1 MTQKKDFIGKE
12 AVFVSKSTTLPV
24 GMKRF
29 DKGPYFDFYHKDSN
43 LYGVYAERFYPISL
57 GNDVEE
63 MYWNLRRKAVMYD
76 VPEKPIQIEGPDAG
90 KFLDKIFSRKISTM
104 KVGRGR
110 YAIACYEDGGI
121 FIDGVFF
128 RLEENKFWYVQPDG
142 PLETWLKAHQNGFD
156 VKITDPSS
164 RVIQVQG
171 PASKEILTKLT
182 NGSINEDFKYY
193 HSGYFEI
200 ANQKVYIS
208 RTGWTNELGYE
219 IYSLSGNTDYKKL
232 WDTIIEVG
240 SPLGLQLDGIL
251 SMEMRRIEGG
261 ILDNNTDFDSS
272 MNPYEAGLG
281 SLVDLDKDDFIG
293 KKSLEAYNSKDKKR
307 LFGLI
312 SDNPLKYK
320 SDVYLSD
327 DKSVGYLPASTW
339 SPTLKKFIAYVRFNY
354 SDNWTKEKV
363 KATSQ
368 DDNLVECEVVELPFY
383 DKDKLIPRGKD
394 TKIPK

>member
-171 PASKEILTKLT
+171 PASKQILTKLT
-182 NGSINEDFKYY
+182 KEAINDDFKYY

-219 IYSLSGNTDYKKL
+219 IYSLAGNTDYKKL

-293 KKSLEAYNSKDKKR
+293 KKSLEAYNSKDMKR

-363 KATSQ
+363 KVTSQ

-394 TKIPK
+394 TSIP

>member
-1 MTQKKDFIGKE
+1 MSEKKDFIGKE

-110 YAIACYEDGGI
+110 YAIACYDDGGI

-142 PLETWLKAHQNGFD
+142 PLETWLKAHQYGFD

-171 PASKEILTKLT
+171 PASKEILSNLT
-182 NGSINEDFKYY
+182 NGSINDDFKYY

-200 ANQKVYIS
+200 ADQKVYIS
-208 RTGWTNELGYE
+208 RTGWTAELGYE
-219 IYSLSGNTDYKKL
+219 IYSLAGNTDYKKL

-261 ILDNNTDFDSS
+261 ILDSNTDFDFS

-293 KKSLEAYNSKDKKR
+293 KKSLEAYNQKDSKR

-312 SDNPLKYK
+312 SDQPLKYK
-320 SDVYLSD
+320 SQVYLSD
-327 DKSVGYLPASTW
+327 NKSVGYLPASTW
-339 SPTLKKFIAYVRFNY
+339 SPTLKKFIAYVRFKY

-368 DDNLVECEVVELPFY
+368 DDSHVECEVVELPFY

-394 TKIPK
+394 TTTP

>member
-1 MTQKKDFIGKE
+1 MSEKKDFIGKE

-110 YAIACYEDGGI
+110 YAIACYDDGGI

-128 RLEENKFWYVQPDG
+128 RLEENKFWYVQHDG
-142 PLETWLKAHQNGFD
+142 PLETWLKAHQYGFD

-171 PASKEILTKLT
+171 PASKEILSNLT
-182 NGSINEDFKYY
+182 NGSINDDFKYY

-200 ANQKVYIS
+200 ADQKVYIS
-208 RTGWTNELGYE
+208 RTGWTAELGYE
-219 IYSLSGNTDYKKL
+219 IYSLAGNTDYKKL
-232 WDTIIEVG
+232 WNTIIEVG

-261 ILDNNTDFDSS
+261 ILDSNTDFDFS

-293 KKSLEAYNSKDKKR
+293 KKSLEAYNQKDSKR

-312 SDNPLKYK
+312 SDQPLKYK
-320 SDVYLSD
+320 SQVYLSD

-339 SPTLKKFIAYVRFNY
+339 SPTLKKFIAYVRFKF
-354 SDNWTKEKV
+354 SDDWTKEKV
-363 KATSQ
+363 KAISQ
-368 DDNLVECEVVELPFY
+368 DDSHVECEVVELPFY

-394 TKIPK
+394 TAIP

>member
-12 AVFVSKSTTLPV
+12 TVFVSKSTTLPV

-76 VPEKPIQIEGPDAG
+76 VPEKPIQIEGSDAG

-142 PLETWLKAHQNGFD
+142 PLETWLKAHQYGFD

-171 PASKEILTKLT
+171 PASKEILSKLT
-182 NGSINEDFKYY
+182 NGSINDNFKYY

-208 RTGWTNELGYE
+208 RTGWTAELGYE
-219 IYSLSGNTDYKKL
+219 IYSLGGNTDYKKL
-232 WDTIIEVG
+232 WDTIIEIG
-240 SPLGLQLDGIL
+240 SPLGLKLDGIL

-293 KKSLEAYNSKDKKR
+293 KKSLEAFSLKGEKR

-312 SDNPLKYK
+312 SDDPLKYK

-394 TKIPK
+394 TTIP

>member
-1 MTQKKDFIGKE
+1 MSEKKYFVGKE

-63 MYWNLRRKAVMYD
+63 MYWSLRRKAVMYD

-110 YAIACYEDGGI
+110 YAIACYDDGGI

-142 PLETWLKAHQNGFD
+142 PLETWLKAHQYGFD

-171 PASKEILTKLT
+171 PASKEILSNLT
-182 NGSINEDFKYY
+182 NGSINDDFKYY

-200 ANQKVYIS
+200 ADQKVYIS
-208 RTGWTNELGYE
+208 RTGWTAELGYE
-219 IYSLSGNTDYKKL
+219 IYSLAGNTDYKKL

-261 ILDNNTDFDSS
+261 ILDSNTDFDFS

-293 KKSLEAYNSKDKKR
+293 KKSLEAYNQKDSKR

-312 SDNPLKYK
+312 SDQPLKYK
-320 SDVYLSD
+320 SQVYLSD

-339 SPTLKKFIAYVRFNY
+339 SPTLKKFIAYVRFKY

-368 DDNLVECEVVELPFY
+368 DDSHVECEVVELPFY

-394 TKIPK
+394 TTTP

>member
-1 MTQKKDFIGKE
+1 MSEKKDFIGKE

-110 YAIACYEDGGI
+110 YAIACYDDGGI

-142 PLETWLKAHQNGFD
+142 PLETWLKAHQYGFD

-171 PASKEILTKLT
+171 PASKEILSNLT
-182 NGSINEDFKYY
+182 NGSINDDFKYY

-200 ANQKVYIS
+200 ADQKVYIS
-208 RTGWTNELGYE
+208 RTGWTAELGYE
-219 IYSLSGNTDYKKL
+219 IYSLAGNTDYKKL
-232 WDTIIEVG
+232 WNTIIEVG

-261 ILDNNTDFDSS
+261 ILDSNTDFDFS

-293 KKSLEAYNSKDKKR
+293 KKSLEAYNQKDSKR

-312 SDNPLKYK
+312 SDQPLKYK
-320 SDVYLSD
+320 SQVYLSD

-339 SPTLKKFIAYVRFNY
+339 SPTLKKFIAYVRFKF
-354 SDNWTKEKV
+354 SDDWTKEKV
-363 KATSQ
+363 KAISQ
-368 DDNLVECEVVELPFY
+368 DDSHVECEVVELPFY

-394 TKIPK
+394 TAIP

>member
-1 MTQKKDFIGKE
+1 MSEKKDFIGKE
-12 AVFVSKSTTLPV
+12 TVFVSKSTTLPV

-142 PLETWLKAHQNGFD
+142 PLETWLKAHQYGFD

-171 PASKEILTKLT
+171 PASKEILSKLT
-182 NGSINEDFKYY
+182 NGSINDDFKYY

-200 ANQKVYIS
+200 ANQNVYIS
-208 RTGWTNELGYE
+208 RTGWTAELGYE
-219 IYSLSGNTDYKKL
+219 IYSLAGNTDYKKL
-232 WDTIIEVG
+232 WNTIIEVG

-293 KKSLEAYNSKDKKR
+293 KKSLEAFSLKGEKR

-339 SPTLKKFIAYVRFNY
+339 SPTLKKFI
-354 SDNWTKEKV
+354 
-363 KATSQ
+363 SQ
-368 DDNLVECEVVELPFY
+368 EQVGLMN
-383 DKDKLIPRGKD
+383 
-394 TKIPK
+394 

>member
-1 MTQKKDFIGKE
+1 MSEKKDFIGKE

-128 RLEENKFWYVQPDG
+128 RLEEDKFWYVQPDG
-142 PLETWLKAHQNGFD
+142 PLETWLKAHQYGFD

-171 PASKEILTKLT
+171 PASKEILSNLT
-182 NGSINEDFKYY
+182 NGSINDDFKYY

-200 ANQKVYIS
+200 ADQKVYIS
-208 RTGWTNELGYE
+208 RTGWTAELGYE
-219 IYSLSGNTDYKKL
+219 IYSLAGNTDYKKL
-232 WDTIIEVG
+232 WNTIIEVG

-261 ILDNNTDFDSS
+261 ILDSNTDFDFS

-293 KKSLEAYNSKDKKR
+293 KKSLEAYNQKDSKR

-312 SDNPLKYK
+312 SDQPLKYK
-320 SDVYLSD
+320 SQVYLSD

-339 SPTLKKFIAYVRFNY
+339 SPTLKKFIAYVRFIY
-354 SDNWTKEKV
+354 SDDWTKEKV

-368 DDNLVECEVVELPFY
+368 DDSHVECEVVELPFY

-394 TKIPK
+394 TTIP